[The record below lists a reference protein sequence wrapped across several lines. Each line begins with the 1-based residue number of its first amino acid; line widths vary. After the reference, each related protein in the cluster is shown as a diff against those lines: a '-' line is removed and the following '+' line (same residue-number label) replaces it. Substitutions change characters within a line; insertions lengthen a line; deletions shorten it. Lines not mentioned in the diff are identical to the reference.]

1 MKKAYIVNYDLN
13 NTKDYETLF
22 AEIYTLGGKRVLKSC
37 WLIMS
42 SLSAKAIRT
51 LLLNLFFTK
60 QTNYGLNRKQC
71 F

>member
-1 MKKAYIVNYDLN
+1 MKKAYIVKYDLN

-51 LLLNLFFTK
+51 L
-60 QTNYGLNRKQC
+60 
-71 F
+71 